1 MCVWGVCVCVCCIIT
16 FLFSTAI
23 NSLEK
28 TTTFK
33 VFFDD
38 DIRDSVEHNLD
49 VLCVCGTGHVGV
61 DLLHTLLHVEVLK
74 LCLNVVAGVVICVR
88 TCRTIVLGSDLR
100 LRITQYMVS

>member
-1 MCVWGVCVCVCCIIT
+1 VLVVRVCCSIT

-23 NSLEK
+23 HSLEK

-33 VFFDD
+33 VLFDD

-74 LCLNVVAGVVICVR
+74 LCLDVGAGVVVCVR
-88 TCRTIVLGSDLR
+88 TCRK
-100 LRITQYMVS
+100 MV